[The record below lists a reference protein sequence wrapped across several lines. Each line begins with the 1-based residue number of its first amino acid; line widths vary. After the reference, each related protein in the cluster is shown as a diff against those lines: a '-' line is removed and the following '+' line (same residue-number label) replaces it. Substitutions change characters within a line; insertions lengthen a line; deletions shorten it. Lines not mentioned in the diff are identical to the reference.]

1 MDAAIDTGRIRE
13 RVRALSKSLLGA
25 QFRAEIAAFIAD
37 GDPPFWARQVASQ
50 LGIPENKVAAELSR
64 FAHDGLLIAISVA
77 LWDRRQLYERSPT
90 ASMYWRSA
98 YELLER
104 AAADE
109 ANRVG
114 VSTSSALRA
123 YLDEVREEVR

>member
-13 RVRALSKSLLGA
+13 RLRALSKSLLGA

-37 GDPPFWARQVASQ
+37 GDPPFWARRVASR
-50 LGIPENKVAAELSR
+50 LGIPENKVSSELSR
-64 FAHDGLLIAISVA
+64 FASDGLLVAISVA
-77 LWDRRQLYERSPT
+77 DWDRRKLYERNQGT
-90 ASMYWRSA
+90 SMYWHGA

-104 AAADE
+104 AAEEE
-109 ANRVG
+109 AHRVG
-114 VSTSSALRA
+114 VSKERALNA

>member
-64 FAHDGLLIAISVA
+64 FAHDGLLVAISVA
-77 LWDRRQLYERSPT
+77 VWDRRKLYERSTT

>member
-1 MDAAIDTGRIRE
+1 MDAAINTGRIRE

-25 QFRAEIAAFIAD
+25 QFRAEIAAFIAE
-37 GDPPFWARQVASQ
+37 GEPPFWARQVASQ

-64 FAHDGLLIAISVA
+64 FAHDGLLVAISVA
-77 LWDRRQLYERSPT
+77 VWDRRKLYERSPT

-109 ANRVG
+109 ANRAG